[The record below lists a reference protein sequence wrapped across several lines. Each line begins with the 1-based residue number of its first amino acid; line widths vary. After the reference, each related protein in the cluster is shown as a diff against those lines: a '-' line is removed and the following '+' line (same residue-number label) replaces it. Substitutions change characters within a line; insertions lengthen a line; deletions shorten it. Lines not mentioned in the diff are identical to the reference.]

1 MIFSLLLAGIF
12 MVMPTYMDQL
22 TALGFSPEE
31 MRIWVYRVVVPTYF
45 LTIAYFS
52 YRYLSGKNP
61 TSTVWPILIVTFFFL
76 ISQIVGF
83 VTTELGGV
91 LHKDQGRYL
100 HFVCTSKLFKFK
112 DDLEVNFPENYQKA
126 DLSGKPATF
135 KVIIK
140 DILEAE
146 KSKINDELATRMGL
160 PDLKSLKEAI
170 KNQIE
175 INLCLE
181 NFYTML
187 FQRLIKTYELYS
199 YK

>member
-1 MIFSLLLAGIF
+1 MERFIKYFLSFLMIFSLLLAGIF

-83 VTTELGGV
+83 IFFFFHWIQFFYLFITIVSFFV
-91 LHKDQGRYL
+91 LREAHNRRK
-100 HFVCTSKLFKFK
+100 
-112 DDLEVNFPENYQKA
+112 
-126 DLSGKPATF
+126 
-135 KVIIK
+135 K
-140 DILEAE
+140 DIFG
-146 KSKINDELATRMGL
+146 S
-160 PDLKSLKEAI
+160 SL
-170 KNQIE
+170 
-175 INLCLE
+175 
-181 NFYTML
+181 
-187 FQRLIKTYELYS
+187 
-199 YK
+199 

>member
-76 ISQIVGF
+76 VSQIIGF
-83 VTTELGGV
+83 VFFFFHWIQIFYLLITIVSFFV
-91 LHKDQGRYL
+91 LREAHNRRK
-100 HFVCTSKLFKFK
+100 
-112 DDLEVNFPENYQKA
+112 N
-126 DLSGKPATF
+126 
-135 KVIIK
+135 
-140 DILEAE
+140 DIFG
-146 KSKINDELATRMGL
+146 S
-160 PDLKSLKEAI
+160 SL
-170 KNQIE
+170 
-175 INLCLE
+175 
-181 NFYTML
+181 
-187 FQRLIKTYELYS
+187 
-199 YK
+199 

>member
-83 VTTELGGV
+83 VFFFFHWIQFFYLFITIVSFFV
-91 LHKDQGRYL
+91 LREAHNRRK
-100 HFVCTSKLFKFK
+100 
-112 DDLEVNFPENYQKA
+112 
-126 DLSGKPATF
+126 
-135 KVIIK
+135 K
-140 DILEAE
+140 DIFG
-146 KSKINDELATRMGL
+146 S
-160 PDLKSLKEAI
+160 SL
-170 KNQIE
+170 
-175 INLCLE
+175 
-181 NFYTML
+181 
-187 FQRLIKTYELYS
+187 
-199 YK
+199 

>member
-83 VTTELGGV
+83 VFFFFSLDTV
-91 LHKDQGRYL
+91 LLFIYYCSLVLCFERSSQPQKKRY
-100 HFVCTSKLFKFK
+100 FWKLS
-112 DDLEVNFPENYQKA
+112 
-126 DLSGKPATF
+126 LSYLT
-135 KVIIK
+135 
-140 DILEAE
+140 
-146 KSKINDELATRMGL
+146 
-160 PDLKSLKEAI
+160 
-170 KNQIE
+170 
-175 INLCLE
+175 
-181 NFYTML
+181 
-187 FQRLIKTYELYS
+187 
-199 YK
+199 

>member
-1 MIFSLLLAGIF
+1 MERFIRYFLSFLMIFSLLLAGIF

-83 VTTELGGV
+83 VFFFFHWMQFFYLFITVVSFFV
-91 LHKDQGRYL
+91 LREAHNRRK
-100 HFVCTSKLFKFK
+100 
-112 DDLEVNFPENYQKA
+112 
-126 DLSGKPATF
+126 
-135 KVIIK
+135 K
-140 DILEAE
+140 DIFG
-146 KSKINDELATRMGL
+146 S
-160 PDLKSLKEAI
+160 SL
-170 KNQIE
+170 
-175 INLCLE
+175 
-181 NFYTML
+181 
-187 FQRLIKTYELYS
+187 
-199 YK
+199 

>member
-1 MIFSLLLAGIF
+1 VERFIKYFLSFLMIFSLLLAGIF

-83 VTTELGGV
+83 VFFFFHWIQIFYLLITVVSFFV
-91 LHKDQGRYL
+91 LREAHNRRK
-100 HFVCTSKLFKFK
+100 
-112 DDLEVNFPENYQKA
+112 N
-126 DLSGKPATF
+126 
-135 KVIIK
+135 
-140 DILEAE
+140 DIFG
-146 KSKINDELATRMGL
+146 S
-160 PDLKSLKEAI
+160 SL
-170 KNQIE
+170 
-175 INLCLE
+175 
-181 NFYTML
+181 
-187 FQRLIKTYELYS
+187 
-199 YK
+199 

>member
-1 MIFSLLLAGIF
+1 MERFIKYFLSLLMIFSLLLAGIF

-83 VTTELGGV
+83 IFFFFHWIQFFYLFITIVSFFV
-91 LHKDQGRYL
+91 LREAHNRRK
-100 HFVCTSKLFKFK
+100 
-112 DDLEVNFPENYQKA
+112 
-126 DLSGKPATF
+126 
-135 KVIIK
+135 K
-140 DILEAE
+140 DIFG
-146 KSKINDELATRMGL
+146 S
-160 PDLKSLKEAI
+160 SL
-170 KNQIE
+170 
-175 INLCLE
+175 
-181 NFYTML
+181 
-187 FQRLIKTYELYS
+187 
-199 YK
+199 